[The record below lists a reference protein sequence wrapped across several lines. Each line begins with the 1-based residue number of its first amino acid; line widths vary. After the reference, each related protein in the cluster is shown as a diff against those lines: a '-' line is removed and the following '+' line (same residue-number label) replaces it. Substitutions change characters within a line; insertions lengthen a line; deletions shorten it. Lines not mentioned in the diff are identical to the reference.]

1 MVFSADAIHAWQ
13 RRGGRDHRHMASALR
28 TRIKL
33 CGFTRAADVAA
44 AVAAGVDAIGLNF
57 ARGPRRLTTG
67 MGAQLVQA
75 IPPMVQ
81 AVALFVDASEAEI
94 RAVMAATRC
103 TAVQL
108 HGDEPPAL
116 AASLGRDFPVIKAA
130 RIASAADLE
139 RLRGY
144 PAAAYLLDAWVPG
157 AHGGTGHAWDHR
169 LLAGFDLGVPLILA
183 GGLSPTT
190 VAAAVSRVRPFA
202 VDAASGVESAPGLK
216 DAALMRAF
224 VAAVAATAVS
234 AAAGDD

>member
-1 MVFSADAIHAWQ
+1 
-13 RRGGRDHRHMASALR
+13 MASAPR

-33 CGFTRAADVAA
+33 CGFTRAADVTA

-57 ARGPRRLTTG
+57 ARGPRRITTEV
-67 MGAQLVQA
+67 GAQLVRM

-103 TAVQL
+103 TTVQL

-116 AASLGRDFPVIKAA
+116 AASLGHDFAVIKAA
-130 RIASAADLE
+130 RIAGAADLE

-144 PAAAYLLDAWVPG
+144 PADAYLLDAWVPG

-169 LLAGFDLGVPLILA
+169 LLAGLDLGAPLILA

-190 VAAAVSRVRPFA
+190 VAAAVSQVRPFA
-202 VDAASGVESAPGLK
+202 VDAASGVESAPGIK
-216 DAALMRAF
+216 DPALMRAF
-224 VAAVAATAVS
+224 VAAVTAA
-234 AAAGDD
+234 